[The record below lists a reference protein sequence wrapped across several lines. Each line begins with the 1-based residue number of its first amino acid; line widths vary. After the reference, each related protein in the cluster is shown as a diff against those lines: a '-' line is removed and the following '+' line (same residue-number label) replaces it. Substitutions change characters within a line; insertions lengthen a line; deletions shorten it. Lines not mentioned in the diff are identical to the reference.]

1 MSRTY
6 TGARRKRT
14 NTPADNRRRAV
25 EFRHAKYARKPAVKE
40 TPKHAFGISADEPAR
55 IETEQTSILGEKH
68 TPQPAEILNE
78 VKTKAV
84 YLFNFLKD
92 KVMTLLKTEEEIE
105 QELEEEEA
113 ETEADITET
122 EETGSGLIT
131 AEKVVPAETAE
142 IPEEPAVTEEEPADG
157 TVPEE
162 TQAEVT
168 EAVPEQAETVP
179 EEIPAET
186 AEESVPET
194 EETPAEVIPE
204 AVTEEPAMTEE
215 EPADET
221 VPEETPAADSVPETA
236 DTEDVPEDIPA
247 EEAAAEEIPETEE
260 TPEEVIPEAVTEEE
274 PSAETV
280 PEETPAE
287 EIETEETPEEE
298 AAPKSTR
305 ESRRQKRIEKK
316 NAVLDAIIDTPRS
329 SIFQMILRPGLA
341 MTKSGM
347 VEYPV
352 LSQVSV
358 LILNIFKWFAC
369 GAFIANLIASLINL
383 YQFSFARM
391 NFSDISSLSVRIGA
405 FGLAAEYFSYVLI
418 ATVCGL
424 LRHEVYLRKIT
435 DVQARSAAAEG
446 TLFVIAAVLI
456 SRHLGAAFA
465 VFVTG
470 AVMGFMLKGYGLD
483 LVMKDRVSKTGQLI
497 LCAVCIAVCTMASFV
512 YFKFVSGD
520 LIRIFMDILNI

>member
-105 QELEEEEA
+105 QELAEEESEEEA
-113 ETEADITET
+113 AEVRETDA
-122 EETGSGLIT
+122 GLIADGE
-131 AEKVVPAETAE
+131 AESAEEA
-142 IPEEPAVTEEEPADG
+142 EEPV
-157 TVPEE
+157 
-162 TQAEVT
+162 TQAEEIPAEAADT
-168 EAVPEQAETVP
+168 EEAAET
-179 EEIPAET
+179 EDIPAET
-186 AEESVPET
+186 AEETPVPETEEPEEVLKETPADIAEVTETEDVPAETAEETPAEEIPAEVTEEVPAEEPEITETEPETEEAPADEAEETSAEVTEAAETEEVPSEEPEVTETEPET
-194 EETPAEVIPE
+194 EETPAEE
-204 AVTEEPAMTEE
+204 
-215 EPADET
+215 
-221 VPEETPAADSVPETA
+221 DS
-236 DTEDVPEDIPA
+236 
-247 EEAAAEEIPETEE
+247 
-260 TPEEVIPEAVTEEE
+260 
-274 PSAETV
+274 
-280 PEETPAE
+280 
-287 EIETEETPEEE
+287 
-298 AAPKSTR
+298 PKSTR

-329 SIFQMILRPGLA
+329 NIFQMILRPGLA

-347 VEYPV
+347 VDYPV

-383 YQFSFARM
+383 YQFSFVRM

-405 FGLAAEYFSYVLI
+405 FGLAAEYFSYILI

-424 LRHEVYLRKIT
+424 FRHEVYLRKIT

-446 TLFVIAAVLI
+446 TLFVIATVLI

-465 VFVTG
+465 VFITG

-483 LVMKDRVSKTGQLI
+483 LAMKDRVSKTGQLF